1 MGDQVVIIIPS
12 QGDAKKH
19 FKDVAQTLKKNVY
32 KKAIIVETTVS
43 DAGGTAS
50 VAFNTLD
57 GHPFDWSTAH
67 DVSRVLTISH
77 AFAADGPNLAMLD
90 DSVPV
95 DEHQPWGSK
104 DGAGVELSDAAK
116 AFWTTVG
123 SSMSGNGKIMLLGCS
138 MGSGAYAS
146 NVAKATGRHVFAATD
161 SIAAG
166 DNTTSLKY
174 VRSIE
179 KGNAKKPMKDFKP

>member
-1 MGDQVVIIIPS
+1 MPDQVIIIVPS
-12 QGDAKKH
+12 QGHAAKH
-19 FKDVAQTLKKNVY
+19 FESVAKTLKKQVY
-32 KKAIIVETTVS
+32 KNAIIVKTTVS
-43 DAGGTAS
+43 DSGGTAS

-57 GHPFDWSTAH
+57 GHPFDWSAAH
-67 DVSRVLTISH
+67 DVSRVLTVSH
-77 AFAADGPNLAMLD
+77 SFAADGPNLALTD

-104 DGAGVELSDAAK
+104 NGEGRELTDAAK
-116 AFWTTVG
+116 AFWTSVG

-138 MGSGAYAS
+138 MGSGAYAA

-161 SIAAG
+161 KIAAG
-166 DNTTSLKY
+166 DTKTSLKY

-179 KGNAKKPMKDFKP
+179 KGNAKKPMKDFSP

>member
-1 MGDQVVIIIPS
+1 MGDKVIIIVPS
-12 QGDAKKH
+12 QGHASKH
-19 FKDVAQTLKKNVY
+19 FEDVAKALKKNVY
-32 KKAIIVETTVS
+32 KKAIIVKTTVS
-43 DAGGTAS
+43 DSGGTAS

-57 GHPFDWSTAH
+57 GHAFDWSTAH

-77 AFAADGPNLAMLD
+77 SFAEDGPNLALTD
-90 DSVPV
+90 SSVPV

-104 DGAGVELSDAAK
+104 NGAGVELSDAAK
-116 AFWTTVG
+116 AFWTSVG

-138 MGSGAYAS
+138 MGAGNYAA

-161 SIAAG
+161 KIAAG
-166 DNTTSLKY
+166 DTKTSLKY

-179 KGNAKKPMKDFKP
+179 NDHAKKPMKDFKP